1 MVNSASTWQI
11 CPNKLY
17 QQITR
22 KATLYLELVT
32 AVEGELEIFLPVAKG
47 ELGTS
52 LVKFTS
58 GRSSSSLECV

>member
-1 MVNSASTWQI
+1 MVNSTSTWQI

-52 LVKFTS
+52 LAS
-58 GRSSSSLECV
+58 GSTSSSLESV